1 MWKDLKSY
9 LAAQIIAKGKDKAL
23 NRRLLTY
30 MYYHVLSW
38 TIMCSFLFRER
49 RYLPIL
55 QSKQLK
61 KNNWNKTVFL
71 RCLQDIGKRGTNCM
85 QASRINKFTYNM
97 IFSGWYKDLLSK
109 ALQTWLLQ
117 GLQACNP
124 SKTAGSLRAPLLCF
138 RRDAFALPYGSFNY
152 LYLPDSKQIFWKFV
166 RLHHHTLPQKRPVR
180 CFVLVEGSLVTC
192 MFLFGSLVTLVICR
206 SLVNAFEIKQRNHVG
221 YVHAPVAPAVPAK
234 DSRSSYVCKVSI
246 QIDRVQISWLMFYDV
261 FCMLEQLN
269 FKGGVLK
276 VCSEGDFRPNPG
288 RGREDL
294 IYTFMLGTS
303 RESPI
308 TNISWNVVAGSDDL
322 NFRATAYYVYPLVM

>member
-1 MWKDLKSY
+1 MELTRLTAYGMWKDLKSY
-9 LAAQIIAKGKDKAL
+9 LAAQVIAKGKDKAL

-38 TIMCSFLFRER
+38 TIMYYHVLSCTIMSSFLFRER

-61 KNNWNKTVFL
+61 KKYWNKTVFL

-85 QASRINKFTYNM
+85 QASRINKFTYNR

-152 LYLPDSKQIFWKFV
+152 LYLPHSKQIFWKFV
-166 RLHHHTLPQKRPVR
+166 GLHHHTLPQKKTCSVLCSGRRIACNLHV
-180 CFVLVEGSLVTC
+180 FVWIAC
-192 MFLFGSLVTLVICR
+192 
-206 SLVNAFEIKQRNHVG
+206 NAC
-221 YVHAPVAPAVPAK
+221 YL
-234 DSRSSYVCKVSI
+234 SI
-246 QIDRVQISWLMFYDV
+246 A
-261 FCMLEQLN
+261 C
-269 FKGGVLK
+269 
-276 VCSEGDFRPNPG
+276 
-288 RGREDL
+288 
-294 IYTFMLGTS
+294 
-303 RESPI
+303 
-308 TNISWNVVAGSDDL
+308 
-322 NFRATAYYVYPLVM
+322 